1 MNIIKNILRNIFK
14 GFFAVCLFFATALAV
29 ILGLEKGENLNAK
42 NKQKKIRNI
51 DEAIVIGKRLSDK
64 YGRGRD

>member
-29 ILGLEKGENLNAK
+29 VLGLEKGEKRNGY
-42 NKQKKIRNI
+42 KKINNI
-51 DEAIVIGKRLSDK
+51 DEARVIGNRLSDK
-64 YGRGRD
+64 YSRGRN